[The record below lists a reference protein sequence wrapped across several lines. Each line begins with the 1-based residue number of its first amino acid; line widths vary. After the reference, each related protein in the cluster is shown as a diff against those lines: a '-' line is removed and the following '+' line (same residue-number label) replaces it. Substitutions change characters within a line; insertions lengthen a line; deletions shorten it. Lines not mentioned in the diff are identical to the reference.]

1 MLEGFEFPYVFF
13 PEGNFTYLLSVSS
26 RYNKA
31 LFLFLFN
38 VFMQFTI
45 CKVINQIHK
54 ARKTLSRSHGKFPAD
69 DEIAKFTGL
78 STARIAMAS
87 KCLRVV
93 GSIDQKVGDCI
104 SAKVLVKISVLF
116 FSFKEACLYLLILDV
131 MI

>member
-1 MLEGFEFPYVFF
+1 
-13 PEGNFTYLLSVSS
+13 
-26 RYNKA
+26 
-31 LFLFLFN
+31 
-38 VFMQFTI
+38 MQFTI

-104 SAKVLVKISVLF
+104 NAKVLVKMSIPLF
-116 FSFKEACLYLLILDV
+116 FFSLLKSHAACLSLLISDV
-131 MI
+131 ML